1 MNRKFNNMSM
11 NRKNHI
17 FVQKK
22 EDDIKRIKED
32 TKPAFSPKINVKAK
46 EMEFLKSLT
55 KSQRQKENL
64 KRCDMMF

>member
-1 MNRKFNNMSM
+1 MSM

-55 KSQRQKENL
+55 KSQR
-64 KRCDMMF
+64 